1 MLTNTFGKE
10 MQSMTHKS
18 LNELMEEDEE
28 EEEKRKQRTKKIIL
42 TKFDWLVP
50 KFTIEL

>member
-18 LNELMEEDEE
+18 LNELMEEGEE
-28 EEEKRKQRTKKIIL
+28 GKRKQRTKKIIL